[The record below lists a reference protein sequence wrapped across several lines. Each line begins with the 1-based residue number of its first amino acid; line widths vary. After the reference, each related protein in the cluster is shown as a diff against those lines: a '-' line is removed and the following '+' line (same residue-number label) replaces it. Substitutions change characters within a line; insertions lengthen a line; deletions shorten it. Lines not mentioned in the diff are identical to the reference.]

1 MDRLSHLRG
10 EAGGSRDSTL
20 DTTSPPSEGFM
31 TANESSSKY
40 FSLSEVDSVDSTFD
54 ISSIKDVSLASTTT
68 DSEGTMTNADDLI
81 SNLSPIGKKS
91 DMLDSYKI
99 GKQIE
104 AANILSGGVDIFDDN
119 DNSYDGDEL
128 VIDDNVDV
136 DDKSNSELKDAE
148 GMEFK
153 SEENLLEP
161 TLINEETDI
170 ASKDTEVVL
179 QIDGKNV
186 DAIDIGNGLYLYR
199 KEGQEEL
206 AAVQIID
213 DDQQQTS
220 FKFLKVRENAEGNL
234 EVYEEIEIE
243 VPKEVP
249 AKEGKMADK
258 KISSH
263 VPIKDINKVIS
274 ESACNKVA
282 ERKNKIPRKEPILTT
297 TEVELDGNK
306 ETSPDAKSEVNI
318 NGKMMKFSESRKS
331 PVIGSFTP
339 MTYHSTPNKERIPL
353 TKTMV
358 DQQLH
363 PSRHSDNVKKTIEV
377 HTDSSKQRT
386 SETPTKN
393 KEEDDSKVTEVENID
408 TDLVIDESV
417 ENVTVAEEIDKE
429 TVDIKNTENTEP
441 KTSESSNKEVAGQKC
456 STVTDKSA
464 ENLIEKPEK
473 VTGKSEGNIIEK
485 PEKVTGKSEEN
496 IIEKPEKIP
505 EKSEETVIEK
515 SEENVIEKVGKVDD
529 KPEKAANSP
538 VADLNKEKDILKED
552 VPMEVDEVK
561 KQDNSENIVNVD
573 EIKILDTVED
583 TVDKVEETIEE
594 VIESDSDNQL
604 KIDEVIE
611 VSQEEVKI
619 SEPIQIVNDD
629 VKIVEVSDTKDKDII
644 AKDNTHGDSQEET
657 KVEEIIYDIT
667 DQENDEIVI
676 IDDSEIDETKIE
688 ESTSVNEKSDK
699 QAEDVVNKEA
709 EKLVIDVTAKNG
721 AEDKQHKNVQDNNKK
736 GAENIEADS
745 TSAVT
750 ADSSTEKLEK
760 DDTPTASETV
770 KNNVSKIPVAK
781 PDTTK
786 ESKKEEI
793 KPTSSTSSVM
803 KAITKPTDSKPTN
816 SADSKPTNSEK
827 KVESIEKP
835 STSVKEVERVKEDI
849 VLEKEIPHSHI
860 PIKELPK
867 LTATSTLKIHERP
880 ILVPEIKPVKR
891 PIVTSAAPSKT
902 DKVENKKE
910 NNVLEKSPKKE
921 SKELKQ
927 PIPIVESQL
936 TVVPMVVDSSTNVKM
951 EIAGKSNVTVAKVS
965 SKDVKEQKHI
975 PQKSAQP
982 IPESKPLSVTKKEEK
997 HEVKVKPKDT
1007 TEPAKSSKDIKVNRV
1022 PKDEDVQPSCSGTQ
1036 DVSSTSTDNVPSQS
1050 SDNKN
1055 ESEDNREDSNG
1066 EEPKPGGSKKAV
1078 PFGKWTATN
1087 RKEFLDKIKNRNTTP
1102 VTPAVPST
1110 STNQLKNSNDLN
1122 RRDVLQKIDSQRQS
1136 SSAAALAKTQ
1146 EANKVAKNEP
1156 AFSKV
1161 SLNQNKETNQESKT
1175 VKVEK
1180 VKETSEAVAEKAPVK
1195 QEVTNNEHDET
1206 SQAANVA
1213 NVKKDPAQ
1221 QRTEVNYQD
1230 LIDKTIEDM
1239 IHRKVAPPKAI
1250 QEEPDQSSAKDPNA
1264 NQNVKYPLNYEPT
1277 DRATLDEI
1285 EMKMNELHGIPFIE
1299 RPPHELPVVPIADP
1313 KPKVFTKAEKEK
1325 PAVPSKTTKIPNL
1338 LPFSNKVQ
1346 QKIAKDSVIEV
1357 DSEEEIIEHEPIT
1370 GDINVNKK
1378 IVAAKLLPKDKVT
1391 ISRVSTDKAKA
1402 DAAKKESIITEK
1414 DFDKFARRNSI
1425 TYENRLTVN
1434 FDNKEPHNVIKTV
1447 VEKDPYPKSYS
1458 RNDIA
1463 RAEPK
1468 AKMPYKYQNVRQSIQ
1483 PPKVHATNKV
1493 GAATEDSSN
1502 RNQSKLQKAYQS
1514 ALSAKRQKE
1523 CPITII
1529 EDKPVKVVFMDNME
1543 FVPNQLN
1550 VQGQQLSPAKKIVT
1564 EPDDITVSTLDS
1576 LESDVLDTTDDAK
1589 SQEEVKTKTKH
1600 QRKQVLTP
1608 VDEPEL
1614 ELIEP
1619 RDLGLEV
1626 SPKKKRKTEED
1637 KTDNKVKYPM
1647 RKKHYLLGS
1656 NAADD
1661 KFQNTTDVI
1670 KNPLKETINRN
1681 DNGVA
1686 HKNAVSAIDNL
1697 VKAAELLEHSENLNI
1712 IDSPNPDSQQSTP
1725 VKRGRGRPRKY
1736 PLPEGAVDKNK
1747 VPSPQKK
1754 PRLIDAKV
1762 PKRDVVT
1769 TTDDDDSDDEIIK
1782 ENWTMGK
1789 INENIVCPI
1798 CNKLFRTENVVF
1810 KHVKHCTGP
1819 SPSRSGSDK
1828 RSPRRMRPSQES
1840 DSKSQGSQSD
1850 DMDIDDDKPLVVRK
1864 ETPKKRKSKDSVSKP
1879 NDIDDVIVIEDT
1891 PPAKEKPEKKDKE
1904 VDERK
1909 VHESRKPRAKIFH
1922 SSNDLVCEFCGK
1934 TFRQLSYLVS
1944 HKLQHKKDEPKKV
1957 EKEAPVANKSVYS
1970 CEVCKKE
1977 FRKLHHLVQHRII
1990 HNPSSA
1996 PARSLRKSSSE
2007 QSDTKIEKEPASAK
2021 ASEDAGAGFRCEP
2034 CDKSFRKLHHL
2045 VEHRETHDGINRQ
2058 KITPVVEK
2066 QNHVEKEKP
2075 ITLHQCEVC
2084 KKSFRKLHHL
2094 IEHKEQHVETSS
2106 EKSDDKSVKS
2116 SLSTRDIIHECS
2128 LCYMV
2133 FPNEHSLNKH
2143 TIICQRKKRQ
2153 SKQSKPA
2160 EESEVVESVEETSE
2174 SPKIE
2179 EKLDDVDSPK
2189 PDIEEV
2195 KDEDSE
2201 LVIVEKVEPPKE
2213 TTPTPVE
2220 QKPVEVVQ
2228 EKEKETETIP
2238 QKVETK
2244 SIEPPVVPAKREFE
2258 ETKDIKVE
2266 SEEPEV
2272 PEKIK
2277 KVEVK
2282 ETKVHETPKKKILK
2296 DKSAV
2301 SASKRV
2307 KTTAAPVH
2315 QESKPAVESSD
2326 DDEVRYML
2334 NPNFKVEDTAE
2345 EKVFMKVRANKR
2357 SSLQIERPNSK
2368 DLVKRR
2374 TSLQHPPKILRLK
2387 PKVVEAN
2394 PVTVKHVAKAPK
2406 LEPVPSTDSDDSET
2420 VKYSFPKTI
2429 PEKSTKPAQERTP
2442 KDVEKKTQ
2450 KKSLAD
2456 KRKSLSGIAKRK
2468 SLGKAVTARHKPS
2481 PVKQIKRRTLEV
2493 EHRCDCGQL
2502 FSSAAL
2508 LARHTSLAH
2517 TPPRVRR
2524 RRDPPPDPHPPPDK
2538 PDKHKQASRKSSARS
2553 DSSTSTKPNKPEPKP
2568 TRKSLDKDPKP
2579 PADAKKPKPEKSE
2592 AKSSVKPRRTPAHR
2606 GVPVPE
2612 KMRKIM
2618 QKNK

>member
-20 DTTSPPSEGFM
+20 DTTSPPSESFM

-136 DDKSNSELKDAE
+136 DDKSNSELK
-148 GMEFK
+148 
-153 SEENLLEP
+153 SEENMLES

-297 TEVELDGNK
+297 ADVELDGNK
-306 ETSPDAKSEVNI
+306 ESSPDAKSEVNI

-393 KEEDDSKVTEVENID
+393 KDGDDYKVNEVANTD
-408 TDLVIDESV
+408 KDLVIEERV
-417 ENVTVAEEIDKE
+417 ENVAVAEEIQKE
-429 TVDIKNTENTEP
+429 TIDIKNIENVEP
-441 KTSESSNKEVAGQKC
+441 KPLEPINKEDKNQKC
-456 STVTDKSA
+456 SSVDD
-464 ENLIEKPEK
+464 
-473 VTGKSEGNIIEK
+473 
-485 PEKVTGKSEEN
+485 KSEEN
-496 IIEKPEKIP
+496 IIEKPEKI
-505 EKSEETVIEK
+505 
-515 SEENVIEKVGKVDD
+515 DD
-529 KPEKAANSP
+529 KQEKAADSTEK
-538 VADLNKEKDILKED
+538 DLNKEKEILKED
-552 VPMEVDEVK
+552 IPMEVDEEK

-594 VIESDSDNQL
+594 IVESDSDNQL

-611 VSQEEVKI
+611 ISQDEVKI
-619 SEPIQIVNDD
+619 SEPIQIINDD

-657 KVEEIIYDIT
+657 KVEEIIYDIA

-676 IDDSEIDETKIE
+676 IDDSEIGETKIE
-688 ESTSVNEKSDK
+688 EPTSAIEKSDK
-699 QAEDVVNKEA
+699 KAENVANKET
-709 EKLVIDVTAKNG
+709 EKLEIDVKATPK
-721 AEDKQHKNVQDNNKK
+721 EDKQQESVQDNNKK
-736 GAENIEADS
+736 VDENIEADS

-750 ADSSTEKLEK
+750 ADSSTEKLKK
-760 DDTPTASETV
+760 DETLVATETV

-786 ESKKEEI
+786 EVTKEET
-793 KPTSSTSSVM
+793 KPTSNTTAVGKESG
-803 KAITKPTDSKPTN
+803 KP
-816 SADSKPTNSEK
+816 ADSKPTNTEK
-827 KVESIEKP
+827 KVESVEQP
-835 STSVKEVERVKEDI
+835 STSVQEVEVAKDI
-849 VLEKEIPHSHI
+849 VLEKEKPHSHI

-867 LTATSTLKIHERP
+867 LTATGTLKIHERP
-880 ILVPEIKPVKR
+880 IPVHEIKPIKT
-891 PIVTSAAPSKT
+891 PILTFASSKT
-902 DKVENKKE
+902 IKVENKKE
-910 NNVLEKSPKKE
+910 NNILEKSPKKE
-921 SKELKQ
+921 GKELKQ
-927 PIPIVESQL
+927 PIPVVESQP
-936 TVVPMVVDSSTNVKM
+936 TAIPMEVDSSTNVKK
-951 EIAGKSNVTVAKVS
+951 EIAGKSNATVVPAS

-975 PQKSAQP
+975 PQKSAQT
-982 IPESKPLSVTKKEEK
+982 IPESKPFSSQVTKKEEK
-997 HEVKVKPKDT
+997 PEIKITPKDK
-1007 TEPAKSSKDIKVNRV
+1007 TEAAKSPKDIKVHRMPV
-1022 PKDEDVQPSCSGTQ
+1022 EDDAQPSCSGTQ
-1036 DVSSTSTDNVPSQS
+1036 DVSSTSTDNLPSQS
-1050 SDNKN
+1050 SDNKS
-1055 ESEDNREDSNG
+1055 EPEDNKDDSNG
-1066 EEPKPGGSKKAV
+1066 EEPGGSKKAV

-1087 RKEFLDKIKNRNTTP
+1087 RKEFLNKIKNMTTTP
-1102 VTPAVPST
+1102 ATPAVPST

-1175 VKVEK
+1175 VVKAEK
-1180 VKETSEAVAEKAPVK
+1180 AKETSEDVAEKAPVK
-1195 QEVTNNEHDET
+1195 QEVTNNVNDEA
-1206 SQAANVA
+1206 SQAEVAANL
-1213 NVKKDPAQ
+1213 KKDPAP
-1221 QRTEVNYQD
+1221 RTEVNYQD

-1239 IHRKVAPPKAI
+1239 IHRKVVPPKAI

-1264 NQNVKYPLNYEPT
+1264 NQNVKYPLNYEPA

-1299 RPPHELPVVPIADP
+1299 RPPHELPVVPITEP
-1313 KPKVFTKAEKEK
+1313 KPKTFTKAEKEK
-1325 PAVPSKTTKIPNL
+1325 PAVPNIPNKTTKIPNL
-1338 LPFSNKVQ
+1338 LPFSNKIQ
-1346 QKIAKDSVIEV
+1346 QKVTKDSVIEV

-1370 GDINVNKK
+1370 GDINLNKK
-1378 IVAAKLLPKDKVT
+1378 IVAAKLLPKGKVT
-1391 ISRVSTDKAKA
+1391 ISRVSTDKSRA

-1463 RAEPK
+1463 RGDPK
-1468 AKMPYKYQNVRQSIQ
+1468 AKMPYKYQNMRQSIQ
-1483 PPKVHATNKV
+1483 PTKVHATNKL
-1493 GAATEDSSN
+1493 GPATDDSSN

-1550 VQGQQLSPAKKIVT
+1550 IQGQQLSPAKKIIP
-1564 EPDDITVSTLDS
+1564 EPDNITVSTLDS

-1600 QRKQVLTP
+1600 QRKQVLNP

-1619 RDLGLEV
+1619 RDLGLEL

-1637 KTDNKVKYPM
+1637 KSDKNVKYPM

-1656 NAADD
+1656 NATDD
-1661 KFQNTTDVI
+1661 KFLNTTDVI
-1670 KNPLKETINRN
+1670 KNPLKETVNRN

-1712 IDSPNPDSQQSTP
+1712 IDSPTPDSQQSTP

-1736 PLPEGAVDKNK
+1736 PLPEGTVDKNK

-1891 PPAKEKPEKKDKE
+1891 PPAKEKPEKKEKE
-1904 VDERK
+1904 IDERK
-1909 VHESRKPRAKIFH
+1909 IHESRKPRAKIFH
-1922 SSNDLVCEFCGK
+1922 NSNDLVCEFCGK

-1944 HKLQHKKDEPKKV
+1944 HRLQHKKDEPKKV
-1957 EKEAPVANKSVYS
+1957 EKEAPAANKSVYS

-2007 QSDTKIEKEPASAK
+2007 QSDTKIEKEPANAK

-2058 KITPVVEK
+2058 KIAPVVEK
-2066 QNHVEKEKP
+2066 QNHVDKEKP
-2075 ITLHQCEVC
+2075 LTLHQCEVC
-2084 KKSFRKLHHL
+2084 KKTFRKLHHL

-2143 TIICQRKKRQ
+2143 TVICQRKKRQ

-2160 EESEVVESVEETSE
+2160 EESEVVESVEDTSE

-2179 EKLDDVDSPK
+2179 EKLDNVDSPK
-2189 PDIEEV
+2189 PDVEEV
-2195 KDEDSE
+2195 KDDESE
-2201 LVIVEKVEPPKE
+2201 RVIIEKVEQPKDISAPAE
-2213 TTPTPVE
+2213 E
-2220 QKPVEVVQ
+2220 KPVEVVK
-2228 EKEKETETIP
+2228 EKEKEIEPVP

-2244 SIEPPVVPAKREFE
+2244 ASEPQVVPTKREFE
-2258 ETKDIKVE
+2258 ETKDIKAE

-2282 ETKVHETPKKKILK
+2282 ETKVLHETPKKKIPK
-2296 DKSAV
+2296 EKPAA
-2301 SASKRV
+2301 SASKRM

-2315 QESKPAVESSD
+2315 QEPKPAVESSD

-2387 PKVVEAN
+2387 PKVVEPN
-2394 PVTVKHVAKAPK
+2394 PVTVKHVPKAPK

-2442 KDVEKKTQ
+2442 KDLEKKTQ

-2508 LARHTSLAH
+2508 LSRHTTLAH
-2517 TPPRVRR
+2517 TPPRIRR
-2524 RRDPPPDPHPPPDK
+2524 RRDTPPDK
-2538 PDKHKQASRKSSARS
+2538 PTKPAPDKPKQTPASRKSSARS
-2553 DSSTSTKPNKPEPKP
+2553 DSTTSTKPNKPEPKP
-2568 TRKSLDKDPKP
+2568 TRKSLDKDTKTL
-2579 PADAKKPKPEKSE
+2579 ADAKKPKPEKSE

-2612 KMRKIM
+2612 KMRKLM
-2618 QKNK
+2618 QKK